1 VGVGVVAEVARD
13 DGRVPA
19 PGAKYANIKRAAKG
33 SSREVLGRGKGGKK
47 GGREVTR
54 GGKGGRD
61 GGRGGTEGGRERE
74 EGRGWGLRKR
84 EGGENENA
92 EGEEG

>member
-54 GGKGGRD
+54 GGRG
-61 GGRGGTEGGRERE
+61 GGTEGG
-74 EGRGWGLRKR
+74 EGRR
-84 EGGENENA
+84 EGEKEKRG
-92 EGEEG
+92 GGGG